1 MNKSRHRPTSILP
14 VTLVIT
20 VASGPSA
27 CDPADGCAD
36 ADSRSEMIPK
46 KGYKLFYYM
55 GYSLATGPFIA
66 SETHISFLEPCTPLA
81 LREPPSRYVRHEHD
95 RPGLAG
101 GGALVGAAADMPEP
115 VPVIDLRRLLS
126 CGAEGAD
133 EAAKLRSALQSWGL
147 FLPLEEKQKCSNL
160 VDGKRFQVEG
170 YGKDQVK
177 AQDQVLDWSDRLNV
191 KVEPQDER
199 NLAKWPRHPE
209 HFRDVLLEYTLKS
222 KKMKCT
228 ILRAM
233 ARLLELDDGYF
244 LNTFSNKA
252 PVTVRINHYLPCP
265 RPDLVL
271 GFKPHSDDGVLA
283 TLLVDSHLCALQVLI
298 DGVWYNVPTKPHSM
312 LINIGDFMEVMSN
325 GIFKSTVHRV
335 VADTAKERISLA
347 MFYALDSEHEIKPAA
362 DLLLHDKQPAK
373 YKEVKTMD
381 YMAGFYEHFA
391 RGTRVI
397 DSMKI

>member
-1 MNKSRHRPTSILP
+1 MSWI
-14 VTLVIT
+14 
-20 VASGPSA
+20 
-27 CDPADGCAD
+27 
-36 ADSRSEMIPK
+36 
-46 KGYKLFYYM
+46 
-55 GYSLATGPFIA
+55 
-66 SETHISFLEPCTPLA
+66 A

-147 FLPLEEKQKCSNL
+147 FLPLEKKQKCSNL

-170 YGKDQVK
+170 YGNDQVK
-177 AQDQVLDWSDRLNV
+177 AQDQVLDWSDRLNL

-283 TLLVDSHLCALQVLI
+283 TLLVDSHLCALQVLR